1 MSAANK
7 DGGSGEGTQAG
18 NVIAVVVQ
26 AGEIIVQHL
35 HIACPV
41 KSGSESRTFLEKDL
55 RYFATY
61 DHLLASLG
69 SLAQIEH
76 YKIDRIST
84 GYL

>member
-1 MSAANK
+1 MSTANK

-41 KSGSESRTFLEKDL
+41 ESGKENKIFLEKDL
-55 RYFATY
+55 RYFATF

-69 SLAQIEH
+69 PLAQIEH